1 MIRLIRKM
9 FSLAKETFSVIFRL
23 TRSPV
28 KGFKAFYGVSLYR
41 NAVYLILNNVVG
53 QATGFFFWMAAA
65 RLYSTEAV
73 GMASAAIAAMT
84 LLATLST
91 MGLDFSLIRFL
102 PGAGKQARD
111 MINTCFTI
119 SGVASIALAF
129 VFIAGLGFWS
139 PALISIR
146 QHPIFLSIFVISVA
160 ASTLNAFSQQTFIA
174 KRRAGLALTRGLV
187 FGFSR
192 FVPLVIMATF
202 FKSFGIFSAWGIAVS
217 LAVVISLLS
226 ITKIEAGYYPLPI
239 VKKEMLS
246 DMARFSFTNYIAN
259 LILSIPILIF
269 PMMVVNLVGAEQNA
283 YFYIGWALGFILFMI
298 PSSLSISL
306 FAEGSHHRDKLS
318 QEIVR
323 SLKLVMLI
331 LIPAMILMLVV
342 GDKLLLLFGRAYSEN
357 ATNLL
362 RILAFSALPYAVN
375 QIYFSMKRVEMQMRI
390 VIILSLF
397 MAVVTLGL
405 SWVLLP
411 RMGITGIGIAW
422 LVSQGMVAIGIIINF
437 ILRRNPKRPT

>member
-9 FSLAKETFSVIFRL
+9 FSLAKETFSDIFRL

-160 ASTLNAFSQQTFIA
+160 ASTLNAFSQQT
-174 KRRAGLALTRGLV
+174 
-187 FGFSR
+187 
-192 FVPLVIMATF
+192 
-202 FKSFGIFSAWGIAVS
+202 VS